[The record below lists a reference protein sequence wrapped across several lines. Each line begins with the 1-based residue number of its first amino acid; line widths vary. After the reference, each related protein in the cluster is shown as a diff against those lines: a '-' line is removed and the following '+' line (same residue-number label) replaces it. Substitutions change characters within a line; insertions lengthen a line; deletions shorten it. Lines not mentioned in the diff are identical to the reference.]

1 MSFEIPKNENSF
13 EGEGFEIK
21 NICEFKL
28 TKLEQFKIFEGDDFT
43 IKKESILGEL
53 NESTFSIDLL
63 NKEFLGDDC
72 GKKFDEIKMLEQ
84 NLELKFY
91 GVCAFQNGFFRIPN
105 LRSYLKANNNYYN
118 EFSLKNEK
126 QRQKKE
132 RQKQKEDSK
141 NICFFIKNKKIGY
154 NMKTNTSSRYDNQ
167 MNKIISHLIQ
177 NIFLEWINNGETDE
191 SKLLRKIDAEV
202 LKEKNY
208 NFKGNTLKE
217 IYSELKSKK
226 KTSVKKQKDF
236 EHNKEVIANC
246 KDEIKKKKLEM
257 KFEQALYYFL
267 CKKDGSTNKNIN
279 NLDENEDN
287 ILEGLIRKEAYLNRI
302 EGDASYK
309 KQLLKI
315 LEKIKKKYIPNLI

>member
-1 MSFEIPKNENSF
+1 M
-13 EGEGFEIK
+13 
-21 NICEFKL
+21 
-28 TKLEQFKIFEGDDFT
+28 
-43 IKKESILGEL
+43 
-53 NESTFSIDLL
+53 ID
-63 NKEFLGDDC
+63 
-72 GKKFDEIKMLEQ
+72 I
-84 NLELKFY
+84 
-91 GVCAFQNGFFRIPN
+91 
-105 LRSYLKANNNYYN
+105 
-118 EFSLKNEK
+118 EFSLKYEK
-126 QRQKKE
+126 KRQKEE
-132 RQKQKEDSK
+132 RQNAKEDSK

-177 NIFLEWINNGETDE
+177 NIFLEWINNGESDE

-217 IYSELKSKK
+217 IYSELKSKQ

-246 KDEIKKKKLEM
+246 KNEIKNKKLEM

-287 ILEGLIRKEAYLNRI
+287 ILEGLIGKEAYLNRI

-309 KQLLKI
+309 QQLLNI
-315 LEKIKKKYIPNLI
+315 LEKIKNKYFPNLI